1 MSRLKMKWICIW
13 INLRNSHHSNSSCK
27 ADWRLQLFNSA
38 YTPKKKMKKSKWFHQ
53 EVTQSDAEYINNP
66 ENKTMNNKSDDS
78 PESCLCSLDFQNWFS
93 SHFRTSKR
101 FLCSDKSQDTS
112 FFDIQRQHLLSGCF
126 HHVGTFVILM
136 GLWSL
141 TISKKRK
148 SAWVSE
154 KCQQFSLWKYPQ
166 L

>member
-1 MSRLKMKWICIW
+1 MNVYLNQSITIRTPVARLIGDY
-13 INLRNSHHSNSSCK
+13 SC
-27 ADWRLQLFNSA
+27 LIPPIHQ
-38 YTPKKKMKKSKWFHQ
+38 KKKKSKWFHQ
-53 EVTQSDAEYINNP
+53 EVTQYDDEYINNP

-136 GLWSL
+136 GVWSL
-141 TISKKRK
+141 SISKRK
-148 SAWVSE
+148 SAEWKSE
-154 KCQQFSLWKYPQ
+154 WKMLAIFLWKYP
-166 L
+166 